1 MTPNRTPR
9 VAALSALMAGSLWL
23 AGAII
28 PAAAQDRDHDRG
40 ERDSPRAQPV
50 PPPQGPPQAQ
60 SPAQGPRAVQPGVHA
75 PSAQTAPMP
84 VQGQARVPYSAP
96 YQGPASGQA
105 RFQGYTA
112 GQAGTAGQTPPAGRP
127 GPPAYSVPS
136 GTPSDY
142 RRSGSD
148 ARGPDRDGGRWPGGD
163 GRDSRREAGRDA
175 WRDGARDGYR
185 EWGRDPH
192 GDRGGGDRHE
202 WRYRGEVHPGY
213 RVAPYRYPGG
223 WGYRSWRVGE
233 RLPFQFLTSYYFLD
247 AYAYDLPPAPYGYRW
262 VRYGSDA
269 LLVNVYTGEVEDVVY
284 GIFYW

>member
-1 MTPNRTPR
+1 MTPNRMRRFATLPT
-9 VAALSALMAGSLWL
+9 LMAGSLWL
-23 AGAII
+23 AGAVI

-40 ERDSPRAQPV
+40 ERDSPRAQPAPAAQGPRPV
-50 PPPQGPPQAQ
+50 PQGAHAAAPPPA
-60 SPAQGPRAVQPGVHA
+60 PAQGP
-75 PSAQTAPMP
+75 
-84 VQGQARVPYSAP
+84 
-96 YQGPASGQA
+96 A

-112 GQAGTAGQTPPAGRP
+112 GQAGAVASNPPAGRP

-136 GTPSDY
+136 GTPSDN
-142 RRSGSD
+142 RRSGYD
-148 ARGPDRDGGRWPGGD
+148 ARGPDRDAGRWQGGE
-163 GRDSRREAGRDA
+163 GRDSRREPGRDA

-185 EWGRDPH
+185 DWGRDPH
-192 GDRGGGDRHE
+192 WDRDSGERHE
-202 WRYRGEVHPGY
+202 WRYRGEVRPGY
-213 RVAPYRYPGG
+213 RVAPYRYPRG

-247 AYAYDLPPAPYGYRW
+247 AYAYDLPPAHYGYRW